1 MELKIN
7 YEYTYFIYPF
17 AIKSENYKKYIIN
30 MMKSKRFSLKFFDN
44 FKDIGLYNYF
54 IPSIRKSI
62 FQDFSFSKEKVEAFR
77 KISNSNKDKILF
89 NQNCLMFDYNLEDE
103 IQGKIEE
110 QDGIFF
116 KIVKVELI
124 CFRSGICFLLF
135 KTHME
140 ETEKFSDLL
149 NFNYKFANINLE
161 SKNLKKLEKIKIQ
174 TDSFSN
180 ISRISEIIES
190 ITGKKINSKELDI
203 DDNMFLTYSYVC
215 VDSNNWNKDLDFENI
230 SNEFLKLSL
239 VAPSSTNINIDYDK
253 LNMTTN
259 SSFMKIRINNRGS
272 FLICSSTDVNNYT
285 KIPNTY
291 ENEYLYTYLIALHQR
306 YYLKKLSK
314 EYNNKKNKNKISK
327 KFIDFTKNIW
337 INEITTEE
345 LGQKIYK
352 RCKEKLNLQELYQEV
367 KSKYD
372 TFYKEAK
379 IDKNVM
385 QNKIIIVLIIIALI
399 FGIANLSSWM
409 FLK

>member
-110 QDGIFF
+110 KDGIFF

-149 NFNYKFANINLE
+149 NFNHKFANINLE

-239 VAPSSTNINIDYDK
+239 VAPSSTNINIDYYYDSSADVK
-253 LNMTTN
+253 LHY
-259 SSFMKIRINNRGS
+259 
-272 FLICSSTDVNNYT
+272 TD
-285 KIPNTY
+285 
-291 ENEYLYTYLIALHQR
+291 EM
-306 YYLKKLSK
+306 
-314 EYNNKKNKNKISK
+314 
-327 KFIDFTKNIW
+327 
-337 INEITTEE
+337 
-345 LGQKIYK
+345 
-352 RCKEKLNLQELYQEV
+352 KEKRN
-367 KSKYD
+367 
-372 TFYKEAK
+372 
-379 IDKNVM
+379 
-385 QNKIIIVLIIIALI
+385 
-399 FGIANLSSWM
+399 
-409 FLK
+409 